1 MAEVWIIISGGFQP
15 STKLSTN
22 VSYEVV
28 QYCLYS
34 VSFQKHPAARV
45 CTTVHPGP
53 FVLNRPD
60 RTLEMPLS
68 KEPTKTLLGRDP
80 PRQERLNGVSYQQNA
95 IISHKGWQY
104 AVFYTSK
111 SIEDPQGPLLVSLS
125 RRRKVVDTAAV
136 WETLTLPDYEQ
147 VVDDSHNT
155 ISLGICPGDGTIHL
169 SFDHHADR

>member
-1 MAEVWIIISGGFQP
+1 LLSREDFNRAPNFQRTYPTRYRSTVLPVHHILSKP
-15 STKLSTN
+15 SCRSRCA
-22 VSYEVV
+22 Y
-28 QYCLYS
+28 
-34 VSFQKHPAARV
+34 

-53 FVLNRPD
+53 FVLNRSD
-60 RTLEMPLS
+60 RTLEMPPS
-68 KEPTKTLLGRDP
+68 KEPTKTILGRDP

-95 IISHKGWQY
+95 IISYRGWQY

-125 RRRKVVDTAAV
+125 RRRKVVGTAAV

-147 VVDDSHNT
+147 VIDDSHNT